1 MAVASAECS
10 DPFDL
15 SIVIDLSPA
24 TITGRCDAR
33 SRIRAWIR
41 EAASVAPVRCE
52 IVLASADPAP
62 PALEQDERVPIRFV
76 HVEGG
81 NHYGLKNAGANAT
94 SGRIVLCTDG
104 DCRPCDGYVATLL
117 RALENPAVSCVAGVS
132 HYDGDSLL
140 TRFNTAHSW
149 GFVHCGQEGL
159 DRHTVLA
166 HNVAFRRGVLERDP
180 FGPFLARVGGDRYLT
195 DAVRRHGHR
204 ILLVEGMRIYHEDIT
219 YSFAGTLER
228 HLREHLLPMPYGTPG
243 HRFSLAFTFA
253 SLCFRPWLRVARVW
267 RARHRLG
274 IRPQHAA
281 IALAMNAGYALFDI
295 GAVMVVLLSPRR
307 RRQWFEFLIGS
318 GATA

>member
-41 EAASVAPVRCE
+41 DAASVAPVRCE

-81 NHYGLKNAGANAT
+81 NHYGLKNPG
-94 SGRIVLCTDG
+94 
-104 DCRPCDGYVATLL
+104 
-117 RALENPAVSCVAGVS
+117 VSCVAGVS